1 MDVDAFLSH
10 SWHDSGSAKWA
21 ALQAWAEAFER
32 AHGRRPTIWLDKAC
46 IDQQNI
52 QASLAGLPVYL
63 SGCDSMLVLIGKTY
77 LSRLWCIME
86 VFTFLVLGSDAAR
99 LKLIRILDD
108 AGDVGDALDGFAA
121 SRARCFLAEDRERLL
136 GVIESGFGNLDA
148 FDLAVRG
155 MLAQNDQTK
164 EYESSIR
171 RRLDAR
177 EHLAVAR
184 RGVMSAVR
192 VMRAG
197 RGLVPRES
205 SVAAEVASPPPRQ
218 RTRRST
224 RASWWNRRSRASR
237 GYVA

>member
-1 MDVDAFLSH
+1 
-10 SWHDSGSAKWA
+10 
-21 ALQAWAEAFER
+21 
-32 AHGRRPTIWLDKAC
+32 
-46 IDQQNI
+46 
-52 QASLAGLPVYL
+52 
-63 SGCDSMLVLIGKTY
+63 
-77 LSRLWCIME
+77 ME

-218 RTRRST
+218 STRRST

-237 GYVA
+237 AT

>member
-1 MDVDAFLSH
+1 MNVTCGASPAAAIVVAPLSALATKRGKLDT
-10 SWHDSGSAKWA
+10 SSKPWA
-21 ALQAWAEAFER
+21 
-32 AHGRRPTIWLDKAC
+32 H
-46 IDQQNI
+46 
-52 QASLAGLPVYL
+52 
-63 SGCDSMLVLIGKTY
+63 
-77 LSRLWCIME
+77 
-86 VFTFLVLGSDAAR
+86 AR
-99 LKLIRILDD
+99 D

-218 RTRRST
+218 STRRST

-237 GYVA
+237 AT